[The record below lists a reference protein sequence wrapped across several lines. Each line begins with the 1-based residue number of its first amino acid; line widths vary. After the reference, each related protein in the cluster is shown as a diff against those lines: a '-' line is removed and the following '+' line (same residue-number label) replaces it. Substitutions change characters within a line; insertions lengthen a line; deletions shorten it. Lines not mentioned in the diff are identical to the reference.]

1 MENTTPEISRR
12 IRENLTVTLIVSRSE
27 PLRGS
32 PGQLRSNSQVSGV
45 AACMRYTLNRPAI
58 SSVPKSNSRVQTT
71 PKRALFKSRRS
82 FEVAPTTFLLIHGFQ
97 IQFTCFLSTL
107 SDLLFPDHQESK
119 TEHFSDRNLG
129 L

>member
-58 SSVPKSNSRVQTT
+58 SSVPKATPGFKRHQRELYSKAVDHSRLHRLHFCLFTISKSSSRVFVHIIGSAF
-71 PKRALFKSRRS
+71 PGSPGVKNG
-82 FEVAPTTFLLIHGFQ
+82 TFFR
-97 IQFTCFLSTL
+97 
-107 SDLLFPDHQESK
+107 P
-119 TEHFSDRNLG
+119 
-129 L
+129 